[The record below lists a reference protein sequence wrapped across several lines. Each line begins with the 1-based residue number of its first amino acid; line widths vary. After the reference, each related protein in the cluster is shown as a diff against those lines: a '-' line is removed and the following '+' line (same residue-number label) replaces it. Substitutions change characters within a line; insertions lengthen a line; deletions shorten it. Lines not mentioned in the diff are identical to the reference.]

1 MFNGITI
8 EPKSASIAF
17 AFCYHGRESVS
28 MVRICHNENTY
39 SLRGHYN
46 ADSVRI
52 VPETPVVV
60 TRN

>member
-8 EPKSASIAF
+8 EPKSAIIAF

-28 MVRICHNENTY
+28 MVRIRHKENTY

-46 ADSVRI
+46 ADSVRLEWASPI
-52 VPETPVVV
+52 LIS
-60 TRN
+60 RH